1 MNLPLGFE
9 YSTTY
14 AGLRKVAKDDLALIV
29 SDRPAAA
36 AAVFTKNVVAAA
48 PVKLA
53 RQHLAASNGIA
64 RAILI
69 NAGNAN
75 CATKTGERVALTT
88 CNALAKA
95 LNIPLAQVLPAST
108 GVIGVELDSS
118 KITDALPQLVDGLSE
133 TKFEDVSR
141 AILTTDLVQK
151 VADATVKTRSGSV
164 RIAGCTKGSG
174 MIHPNMATT
183 LGFVV
188 TDAAIPAKRL
198 HKMLKSGIAR
208 SYNRITVDGDT
219 STNDMVAV
227 LANGASGLKLDAR
240 GLERFEAAL
249 GDVLESLAKQ
259 IARDGEGAK
268 KLVTI
273 DVTGAQSDHD
283 AERIGRSIAN
293 SPLVKTA
300 VAGADPNWG
309 RIICA
314 AGYSGASFDPTKVDI
329 LFQGVLVCKS
339 GLAVDFDEAALI
351 TKLSESEIKIDFK
364 LRGGGK
370 SKTRF
375 WTCDFTEG
383 YIEINGHYRT

>member
-1 MNLPLGFE
+1 MKLPLEFD

-14 AGLRKVAKDDLALIV
+14 AGLRKVEKDDLALIV
-29 SDRPAAA
+29 SERPAAA
-36 AAVFTKNVVAAA
+36 AAVFTQNVVAAA
-48 PVKLA
+48 PVRLA
-53 RQHLAASNGIA
+53 RQHLISSNGMA
-64 RAILI
+64 RALLI

-75 CATKTGERVALTT
+75 CATRTGDHVALAT
-88 CNALAKA
+88 CQAVADT

-108 GVIGVELDSS
+108 GVIGVELDPA
-118 KITDALPQLVDGLSE
+118 KITDAMPRLVDGLSE
-133 TKFEDVSR
+133 TKFDDVAR

-151 VADATVKTRSGSV
+151 TAYASIKVGKGNVQL
-164 RIAGCTKGSG
+164 AGCTKGSG

-183 LGFVV
+183 LGFIM
-188 TDAAIPAKRL
+188 TDAAVPAKKL
-198 HKMLKSGIAR
+198 HKMLKNGIAR
-208 SYNRITVDGDT
+208 SYNRISVDGDT

-227 LANGASGLKLDAR
+227 LANGASDIKLSERDMM
-240 GLERFEAAL
+240 RFEAAL
-249 GDVLESLAKQ
+249 GEVLESLAMQ
-259 IARDGEGAK
+259 IVRDGEGAK

-273 DVTGAQSDHD
+273 DVSGAQTDHE

-314 AGYSGASFDPTKVDI
+314 AGYSGAAFDPRKVDI
-329 LFQGVLVCKS
+329 LFQGTLVCKA

-351 TKLSESEIKIDFK
+351 EKLKQSEVKIDFK
-364 LRGGGK
+364 LRGAGK

-383 YIEINGHYRT
+383 YIKINGSYRT